1 MSNTSCP
8 LCGGVKKS
16 ATTTFTVDYTSGVV
30 VVRNVPA
37 SVCSQCGEEWIPDDI
52 AEKLESIVESAR
64 IGQMQVEVVNFAYT
78 VAA

>member
-1 MSNTSCP
+1 MSNTKCP
-8 LCGGVKKS
+8 LCGGNKKS
-16 ATTTFTVDYTSGVV
+16 ATTTFAVDYKSGVV

-37 SVCSQCGEEWIPDDI
+37 SVCSQCGEEWIPDNI

-64 IGQMQVEVVNFAYT
+64 IGQRQVEVVNFAYT